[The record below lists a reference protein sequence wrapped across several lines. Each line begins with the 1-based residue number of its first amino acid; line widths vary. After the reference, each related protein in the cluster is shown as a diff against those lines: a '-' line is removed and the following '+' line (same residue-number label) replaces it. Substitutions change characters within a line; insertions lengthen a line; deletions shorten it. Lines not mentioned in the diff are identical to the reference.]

1 MRLPP
6 WRFTSAVLVRSVVI
20 WAPIRILASAVNAM
34 VPREPTDPSPLVLS
48 PSTIVAV
55 VAVTTGLTWLDWARR
70 NEILFLTNL
79 GVSRRALILLAGL
92 LPLLCSITVAV
103 LVRQ

>member
-20 WAPIRILASAVNAM
+20 WAPIRILASAVN
-34 VPREPTDPSPLVLS
+34 PPPSPLVLS